1 MQSSCRLER
10 KWNKMKVAYKGKVR
24 DVYDLGEYLILSSTD
39 RISAFDC
46 VFEETVPDKGKILNY
61 ISLLWFNFFKDIPN
75 QIVET
80 DYTKYP
86 GIYNSQEELKDRSVL
101 VKKCKRIDYECVVRG
116 YLSGSAYKEYK
127 STGQIAGVTVSR
139 KYAESEE
146 LSELLFTPAVKNDSG
161 HDENISE
168 AELKNRVGVEL
179 FQKLKDYSLT
189 LYTKGRDKVKTEGL
203 ILCDTKFEFGFDK
216 EKVILIDELL
226 TPDSS
231 RYWDINTYATGISPP
246 SYDKQILRNYLEKI
260 EWNKNPPPPKL
271 PDSII
276 KELIFKYKEL
286 QEKITKCLSEK

>member
-1 MQSSCRLER
+1 
-10 KWNKMKVAYKGKVR
+10 MKVAYKGKVR

-46 VFEETVPDKGKILNY
+46 VFDETVPDKGKILNS
-61 ISLLWFNFFKDIPN
+61 ISRLWFDFFKDIPN
-75 QIVET
+75 HIVET
-80 DYTKYP
+80 DYNKYP
-86 GIYNSQEELKDRSVL
+86 GEYKSREELKDRSVL

-127 STGQIAGVTVSR
+127 SIGQIAGVAVSR
-139 KYAESEE
+139 HYVESEK
-146 LSELLFTPAVKNDSG
+146 LSEPLFTPAVKNDSG

-179 FQKLKDYSLT
+179 FQTLKDYSLT

-231 RYWDINTYATGISPP
+231 RYWEVETYAVGISPP

-276 KELIFKYKEL
+276 KELLSKYQEL

>member
-1 MQSSCRLER
+1 
-10 KWNKMKVAYKGKVR
+10 MKVAYKGKVR

-46 VFEETVPDKGKILNY
+46 VFVETVPDKGKILNY

-146 LSELLFTPAVKNDSG
+146 LSEPLFTPAVKNDSG

>member
-1 MQSSCRLER
+1 
-10 KWNKMKVAYKGKVR
+10 MKVAYKGKVR

-61 ISLLWFNFFKDIPN
+61 ISLLWFDFFKDIPN

-127 STGQIAGVTVSR
+127 STGQIAGVAVSR
-139 KYAESEE
+139 NYAESEE
-146 LSELLFTPAVKNDSG
+146 LSEPLFTPAVKNDSG

-168 AELKNRVGVEL
+168 EELKNRVGVEL

-203 ILCDTKFEFGFDK
+203 ILCDTKFEFGFDN

>member
-146 LSELLFTPAVKNDSG
+146 LSEPLFTPAVKNDSG

>member
-146 LSELLFTPAVKNDSG
+146 LSEPLFTPAVKNDSG

-286 QEKITKCLSEK
+286 QEKIGRAHV

>member
-1 MQSSCRLER
+1 
-10 KWNKMKVAYKGKVR
+10 MKVAYKGKVR

-146 LSELLFTPAVKNDSG
+146 LSEPLFTPAVKNDSG

-168 AELKNRVGVEL
+168 EELKNRIGLKL
-179 FQKLKDYSLT
+179 FDQLK
-189 LYTKGRDKVKTEGL
+189 K
-203 ILCDTKFEFGFDK
+203 
-216 EKVILIDELL
+216 
-226 TPDSS
+226 
-231 RYWDINTYATGISPP
+231 PP
-246 SYDKQILRNYLEKI
+246 MSHK
-260 EWNKNPPPPKL
+260 
-271 PDSII
+271 
-276 KELIFKYKEL
+276 
-286 QEKITKCLSEK
+286 

>member
-1 MQSSCRLER
+1 
-10 KWNKMKVAYKGKVR
+10 MKVAYKGKVR

-146 LSELLFTPAVKNDSG
+146 LSEPLFTPAVKNDSG

-179 FQKLKDYSLT
+179 FQKLKYYSLT

>member
-1 MQSSCRLER
+1 
-10 KWNKMKVAYKGKVR
+10 MKVAYKGKVR

-61 ISLLWFNFFKDIPN
+61 ISLLWFNYFKDIPN

-86 GIYNSQEELKDRSVL
+86 GIYNSREELKDRSVL

-127 STGQIAGVTVSR
+127 STGQIAGVTVNR

-146 LSELLFTPAVKNDSG
+146 LSEPLFTPAVKNDSG

-203 ILCDTKFEFGFDK
+203 ILCDTKFEFGFDND
-216 EKVILIDELL
+216 KVILIDELL

-231 RYWDINTYATGISPP
+231 RYWDFNTYATGISPP

-276 KELIFKYKEL
+276 KELLCKYKEL

>member
-1 MQSSCRLER
+1 
-10 KWNKMKVAYKGKVR
+10 MKVAYKGKVR

-127 STGQIAGVTVSR
+127 STGQIAGVAVSR
-139 KYAESEE
+139 NYAESEE
-146 LSELLFTPAVKNDSG
+146 LSEPLFTPAVKNDSG

>member
-80 DYTKYP
+80 DCTKYP

-146 LSELLFTPAVKNDSG
+146 LSEPLFTPAVKNDSG

>member
-146 LSELLFTPAVKNDSG
+146 LSEPLFTPAVKNDSG

-189 LYTKGRDKVKTEGL
+189 LYTKV
-203 ILCDTKFEFGFDK
+203 
-216 EKVILIDELL
+216 
-226 TPDSS
+226 
-231 RYWDINTYATGISPP
+231 
-246 SYDKQILRNYLEKI
+246 
-260 EWNKNPPPPKL
+260 
-271 PDSII
+271 
-276 KELIFKYKEL
+276 
-286 QEKITKCLSEK
+286 

>member
-1 MQSSCRLER
+1 
-10 KWNKMKVAYKGKVR
+10 MKVAYKGKVR

-127 STGQIAGVTVSR
+127 STGQIAGVKVSR

-146 LSELLFTPAVKNDSG
+146 LSEPLFTPAVKNDSG

>member
-1 MQSSCRLER
+1 
-10 KWNKMKVAYKGKVR
+10 MKVAYKGKVR

-127 STGQIAGVTVSR
+127 STGQIAGVAVSR
-139 KYAESEE
+139 NYAESEE
-146 LSELLFTPAVKNDSG
+146 LSEPLFTPAVKNDSG

-168 AELKNRVGVEL
+168 EELKNRVGVEL

-203 ILCDTKFEFGFDK
+203 ILCDTKFEFGFDN

>member
-1 MQSSCRLER
+1 
-10 KWNKMKVAYKGKVR
+10 MKVAYKGKVR

-146 LSELLFTPAVKNDSG
+146 LSEPLFTPAVKNDSG

-203 ILCDTKFEFGFDK
+203 ILCDTKFEFGFDE

>member
-1 MQSSCRLER
+1 
-10 KWNKMKVAYKGKVR
+10 MKVAYKGKVR

-46 VFEETVPDKGKILNY
+46 VFDETVPDKGKILNS
-61 ISLLWFNFFKDIPN
+61 ISRLWFDFFKDIPN
-75 QIVET
+75 HIVET
-80 DYTKYP
+80 DYNKYP
-86 GIYNSQEELKDRSVL
+86 GEYKSREELKDRSVL

-127 STGQIAGVTVSR
+127 STGQIAGVAIN
-139 KYAESEE
+139 KQYAESEE
-146 LSELLFTPAVKNDSG
+146 LSEPLFTPAVKNDSG

-179 FQKLKDYSLT
+179 FQTLKDYSLT

-203 ILCDTKFEFGFDK
+203 ILCDTKFEFGFSD

-231 RYWDINTYATGISPP
+231 RYWEVETYAVGISPP

-271 PDSII
+271 PDSLI
-276 KELIFKYKEL
+276 KELLSKYQEL
-286 QEKITKCLSEK
+286 QEKITTCLSEK

>member
-1 MQSSCRLER
+1 
-10 KWNKMKVAYKGKVR
+10 MKVAYKGKVR

-46 VFEETVPDKGKILNY
+46 VFDETVPDKGKILNS
-61 ISLLWFNFFKDIPN
+61 ISRLWFDFFKDIPN
-75 QIVET
+75 HIVET
-80 DYTKYP
+80 DYNKYP
-86 GIYNSQEELKDRSVL
+86 GEYKSREELKDRSVL

-127 STGQIAGVTVSR
+127 STGQIAGIAVN
-139 KYAESEE
+139 KQYAESEE
-146 LSELLFTPAVKNDSG
+146 LSEPLFTPAVKNDSG

-168 AELKNRVGVEL
+168 TELKNRVGVEL
-179 FQKLKDYSLT
+179 FQTLKDYSLT

-231 RYWDINTYATGISPP
+231 RYWEVETYAVGISPP

-271 PDSII
+271 SDSII
-276 KELIFKYKEL
+276 KELLSKYQEL

>member
-1 MQSSCRLER
+1 
-10 KWNKMKVAYKGKVR
+10 MKVAYKGKVR

-146 LSELLFTPAVKNDSG
+146 LSEPLFTPAVKNDSG

>member
-1 MQSSCRLER
+1 
-10 KWNKMKVAYKGKVR
+10 MKVAYKGKVR

-127 STGQIAGVTVSR
+127 STGQMAGVTVSR

-146 LSELLFTPAVKNDSG
+146 LSEPLFTPAVKNDSG

>member
-1 MQSSCRLER
+1 
-10 KWNKMKVAYKGKVR
+10 MKVAYKGKVR

-139 KYAESEE
+139 NYAESEE
-146 LSELLFTPAVKNDSG
+146 LSEPLFTPAVKNDSG

>member
-1 MQSSCRLER
+1 
-10 KWNKMKVAYKGKVR
+10 MKVAYKGKVR

-61 ISLLWFNFFKDIPN
+61 ISLLWFDYFKDIPN

-86 GIYNSQEELKDRSVL
+86 GIYNSREELKDRSVL

-127 STGQIAGVTVSR
+127 STGKIAGVTVNR
-139 KYAESEE
+139 NYAESEE
-146 LSELLFTPAVKNDSG
+146 LSEPLFTPAVKNDSG

-203 ILCDTKFEFGFDK
+203 ILCDTKFEFGFDND
-216 EKVILIDELL
+216 KVILIDELL

-276 KELIFKYKEL
+276 KELLSKYKEL

>member
-1 MQSSCRLER
+1 
-10 KWNKMKVAYKGKVR
+10 MKVAYKGKVR

-61 ISLLWFNFFKDIPN
+61 ISLLWFDFFKDIPN

-127 STGQIAGVTVSR
+127 STGQIAGVAVSR
-139 KYAESEE
+139 NYAESEE
-146 LSELLFTPAVKNDSG
+146 LSEPLFTPAVKNDSG

-203 ILCDTKFEFGFDK
+203 ILCDTKFEFGFDN